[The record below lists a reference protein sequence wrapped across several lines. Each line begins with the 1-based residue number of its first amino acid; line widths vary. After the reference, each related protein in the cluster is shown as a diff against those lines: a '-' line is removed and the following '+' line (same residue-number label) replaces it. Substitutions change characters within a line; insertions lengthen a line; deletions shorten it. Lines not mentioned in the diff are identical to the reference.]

1 MAKRK
6 SKSKPCINNVNKP
19 SSCYDLNVPV
29 LSSTGSTST
38 SSTTTSNS
46 TTNRKA
52 SPTTWRGSK
61 AEQRAIVQRLNETGY
76 STIALSHQIH
86 GRVKPNQDESH
97 LTIPL
102 DDLLD
107 FNLGLSSHN
116 SIKNNTSSAT
126 EASSSFS
133 NKKKRRDPNGNTI
146 VNNNNN
152 NTNNT
157 NNNTKMKILKRLN
170 VIIEQESDLAS
181 YSTKANQETQTIL
194 SSYDI
199 IALSPRNET
208 TFTAICNSPLLKY
221 CDIILLDYTAGR
233 GNVQLPFKIKSSHI
247 AQATRNGLAMEL
259 NYAPA
264 ILDPAK
270 RKAFILASRQLMTA
284 AAAVGIIQP
293 KNLKLRLKP
302 RIIISSGNRF
312 VDGDGGRDHGSMA
325 LRSSGD
331 IAHFSRVVL
340 GFTDSLVLGLGVGDV
355 HVHTSSNIMQ
365 AVVDRGQNRKLKRV
379 VGKEKGVVYQV
390 TIGNHG
396 TMDQDEGDGDGDG
409 DGDEKVQE
417 EAHVHAVHEE
427 KMDTMNGTDRFDKA
441 DNFEEEED
449 SDDGDGFLRLG

>member
-1 MAKRK
+1 M
-6 SKSKPCINNVNKP
+6 
-19 SSCYDLNVPV
+19 NVPV
-29 LSSTGSTST
+29 LSSTGST
-38 SSTTTSNS
+38 TTTTTTSTNSSNS

-52 SPTTWRGSK
+52 TPTTWRGSK
-61 AEQRAIVQRLNETGY
+61 VEQRAIVQRLNETGY

-107 FNLGLSSHN
+107 LGLSSHN
-116 SIKNNTSSAT
+116 SISINTSS
-126 EASSSFS
+126 EAVSSSSSS
-133 NKKKRRDPNGNTI
+133 NKKRRDPNGNTI
-146 VNNNNN
+146 VNNT
-152 NTNNT
+152 NTNSN
-157 NNNTKMKILKRLN
+157 KQMKILKRLN

-199 IALSPRNET
+199 IALSPRNDT

-233 GNVQLPFKIKSSHI
+233 GNVQLPFRIKSSHI
-247 AQATRNGLAMEL
+247 AQATRNGLALEL

-270 RKAFILASRQLMTA
+270 RKAFIQASRQLMTA
-284 AAAVGIIQP
+284 AAAVGVIKP
-293 KNLKLRLKP
+293 RKLKP

-331 IAHFSRVVL
+331 IAHFSKVVL
-340 GFTDSLVLGLGVGDV
+340 GFTDSLALGVGVGDM
-355 HVHTSSNIMQ
+355 HTSSNNMQ
-365 AVVDRGQNRKLKRV
+365 EVVDRGRNRKLKRV

-390 TIGNHG
+390 TIGDHG
-396 TMDQDEGDGDGDG
+396 TMDQDE
-409 DGDEKVQE
+409 GDEKVQE

-427 KMDTMNGTDRFDKA
+427 EMDTMNGTDRFDKA
-441 DNFEEEED
+441 DSFEEEED